1 MTMELLAPAG
11 GPEQLEYAI
20 RFGADAV
27 YLACERFGMRAKATN
42 FKLADLPGVV
52 AYAHE
57 RDVKVHLACNVA
69 VHVGEIEELA
79 DYLKAAQAAGV
90 DALIIGDLGAAVL
103 AREYAPDVD
112 IHVSTQANI
121 TNTQAAKVWHGL
133 GATRVVAAREL
144 SLKDLAALKQELPAG
159 MELEAFAHGA
169 MCMAYSGRCLLSDY
183 LNGRSGTRG
192 NCAQSCRW
200 KYALAEAW
208 EPDRWYPIEED
219 DHGSY
224 LLNAED
230 ICMLEHLGD
239 LEEAGIDSIKIEG
252 RNKKA
257 YYVACVTNAYRQVL
271 DGRPADVLMMELE
284 SVSHRPYSTGFYYG
298 PAHQTTGELAYIRK
312 TQWVAQVLGC
322 ERLGDAS
329 WELHFK
335 CRNKC
340 ALGDSFELL
349 TPGEPVCA
357 LRFSDLR
364 YDPASRKNVL
374 SDKASPDWQ
383 PEAAEPIAVDVA
395 DHPAECYYA
404 VVDHAAKP
412 GDIIR
417 KVAE

>member
-52 AYAHE
+52 EYAHA
-57 RDVKVHLACNVA
+57 RAVKVHLACNVA
-69 VHVGEIEELA
+69 VHAAEMEELA
-79 DYLKAAQAAGV
+79 DYLAAAQTARV
-90 DALIIGDLGAAVL
+90 DALILGDLGAAVL
-103 AREYAPDVD
+103 ARELAPDVD

-121 TNTQAAKVWHGL
+121 TNAQAAKVWHGL

-144 SLKDLAALKQELPAG
+144 SLEDLASLKRELPQG

-200 KYALAEAW
+200 KYALAESW

-219 DHGSY
+219 SHGSY

-230 ICMLEHLGD
+230 ICMLEHLQEMED
-239 LEEAGIDSIKIEG
+239 AGIDSIKIEG

-271 DGRPADVLMMELE
+271 DGRPASELMMELE
-284 SVSHRPYSTGFYYG
+284 SVSHRPYSTGFYFG
-298 PAHQTTGELAYIRK
+298 PAHQTAGELCYIRK
-312 TQWVAQVLGC
+312 TQWVAQVLEC
-322 ERLGDAS
+322 EQ
-329 WELHFK
+329 LHSGAWQIRFK

-340 ALGDSFELL
+340 ALADNFELL
-349 TPGEPVCA
+349 SPGKPVRKVE
-357 LRFSDLR
+357 LSQLR
-364 YDPASRKNVL
+364 YDPASRANVL
-374 SDKASPDWQ
+374 SDKASPDWR
-383 PEAAEPIAVDVA
+383 PESDEPIPVDIA
-395 DHPAECYYA
+395 DHPAEDYFA
-404 VVDHAAKP
+404 VIDCEAFP

-417 KVAE
+417 KVVL

>member
-52 AYAHE
+52 EYAHA
-57 RDVKVHLACNVA
+57 RGVQVHLACNVA
-69 VHVGEIEELA
+69 VHAGEMEELA

-103 AREYAPDVD
+103 ARDLAPDVD

-121 TNTQAAKVWHGL
+121 TNAQAAKVWHGL

-144 SLKDLAALKQELPAG
+144 SLADLAALKCQLPQG

-200 KYALAEAW
+200 KYALAESW

-219 DHGSY
+219 SHGSY

-230 ICMLEHLGD
+230 ICMLEHLQE
-239 LEEAGIDSIKIEG
+239 LEDAGIDSIKIEG

-271 DGRPADVLMMELE
+271 DGRPASELMIELE
-284 SVSHRPYSTGFYYG
+284 SVSHRPYSTGFYFG
-298 PAHQTTGELAYIRK
+298 PAHQTAGELCYIRK
-312 TQWVAQVLGC
+312 TQWVAQVLECALLYAGAWQI
-322 ERLGDAS
+322 R
-329 WELHFK
+329 FK
-335 CRNKC
+335 CRNKF

-349 TPGEPVCA
+349 SPGKPVRKVE
-357 LRFSDLR
+357 LTQLR
-364 YDPASRKNVL
+364 YDPASRVNVL
-374 SDKASPDWQ
+374 SDKASPDWV
-383 PEAAEPIAVDVA
+383 PEADEPVPVDSA
-395 DHPAECYYA
+395 DHPAEDYLA
-404 VVDHAAKP
+404 VVDCEVAP

-417 KVAE
+417 KVAL

>member
-1 MTMELLAPAG
+1 MELLAPAG

-52 AYAHE
+52 EYAHE
-57 RDVKVHLACNVA
+57 RKVKVHLACNVA
-69 VHVGEIEELA
+69 VHAGEMKELA
-79 DYLKAAQAAGV
+79 DYLKAAQAARV

-103 AREYAPDVD
+103 ARELAPDVD

-121 TNTQAAKVWHGL
+121 TNAQAARVWHSL

-144 SLKDLAALKQELPAG
+144 SLEDLATLKRDLPQG

-200 KYALAEAW
+200 KYALAESW

-219 DHGSY
+219 SHGSY

-230 ICMLEHLGD
+230 ICMLEHLQEM
-239 LEEAGIDSIKIEG
+239 EEAGIDSIKIEG

-271 DGRPADVLMMELE
+271 DGRPASELMMELA

-298 PAHQTTGELAYIRK
+298 PAHQTAGELCYIRK
-312 TQWVAQVLGC
+312 TQWVAQVLEC
-322 ERLGDAS
+322 EQ
-329 WELHFK
+329 LHSGAWQIRFK

-340 ALGDSFELL
+340 ALADSFELL
-349 TPGEPVCA
+349 APGKPVRK
-357 LRFSDLR
+357 LELSQLR
-364 YDPASRKNVL
+364 YDPASRVNVL
-374 SDKASPDWQ
+374 SDKASPDWA
-383 PEAAEPIAVDVA
+383 PEADEPIPVDIA
-395 DHPAECYYA
+395 DHPAEDYLA
-404 VVDHAAKP
+404 VIDCEAVP

-417 KVAE
+417 KVAL